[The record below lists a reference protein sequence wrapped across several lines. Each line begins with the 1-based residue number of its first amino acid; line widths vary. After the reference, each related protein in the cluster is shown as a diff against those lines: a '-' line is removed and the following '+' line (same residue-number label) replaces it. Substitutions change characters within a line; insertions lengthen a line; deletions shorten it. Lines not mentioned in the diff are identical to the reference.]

1 MTHRVFII
9 EGLDRLGKSTLI
21 DNIQQEAG
29 FYQTVHMSKPRRLP
43 FYQRQVFTPP
53 KTVEKNE
60 ELFMYQRDSFIT
72 MFNLIHSDAHL
83 IFDRAHLGEAVY
95 APLYRGYSG
104 DYVFELERAM
114 NVQDAESV
122 RLILLVEDFK
132 TSKHFVDDGE
142 SFDITKREQ
151 EQDMFMTALSR
162 SRFKDKKVICVTD
175 TTTGQFRSQQAILKE
190 AME

>member
-1 MTHRVFII
+1 MHRVYII

-21 DNIQQEAG
+21 ENIQRESG
-29 FYQTVHMSKPRRLP
+29 FYQTVHMSKPKKLP
-43 FYQRQVFTPP
+43 FYERQTVVPP
-53 KTVEKNE
+53 KLVENNE
-60 ELFMYQRDSFIT
+60 VLFMYQRDSFIT

-114 NVQDAESV
+114 NVNDAEGV
-122 RLILLVEDFK
+122 RLILLTEDFK

-151 EQDMFMTALSR
+151 EQQMFLNAVSR
-162 SRFKDKKVICVTD
+162 SRFKDKKIICVTD
-175 TTTGQFRSQQAILKE
+175 TTTGQFRSQMDILTEAIQ
-190 AME
+190 